1 MKGIGKVAKVYWLSV
16 SGKKDKEGEES
27 RPLLSPIF
35 FPLSFRLTERL
46 EQARLHAAK
55 YDNNSKRTDGKL
67 LLLEISKSRN
77 CSSVGCLKLFA
88 IPQLVSAPL
97 NLIPVVA
104 VTAYRK
110 CIKQYAPGF
119 DLVPDLAGLWPPSLN
134 SPCKI
139 HVLVTQTGNNY
150 PRNR

>member
-1 MKGIGKVAKVYWLSV
+1 MKGIRKVAKVYWLPV
-16 SGKKDKEGEES
+16 SGKKEKEGEES
-27 RPLLSPIF
+27 GALLSPIF

-46 EQARLHAAK
+46 EQLHAAK

-67 LLLEISKSRN
+67 LLLEISKNRN
-77 CSSVGCLKLFA
+77 CSSVGCLKLCA

-97 NLIPVVA
+97 NPIPIVA
-104 VTAYRK
+104 VTTYRK
-110 CIKQYAPGF
+110 CIKQYAPVF
-119 DLVPDLAGLWPPSLN
+119 DLFVPDLAGLWPPSLN

>member
-1 MKGIGKVAKVYWLSV
+1 M
-16 SGKKDKEGEES
+16 GKKERGRGKRGTS
-27 RPLLSPIF
+27 FSNLFSSL
-35 FPLSFRLTERL
+35 FRLTERL
-46 EQARLHAAK
+46 EQLHAAK

-67 LLLEISKSRN
+67 LLLEISKNRN
-77 CSSVGCLKLFA
+77 CSSVGCLKLCA

-97 NLIPVVA
+97 NPIPIVA
-104 VTAYRK
+104 VTTYRK
-110 CIKQYAPGF
+110 CIKQYAPVF
-119 DLVPDLAGLWPPSLN
+119 DLVVPDLAGFWPPSLI